1 MLQHQVTEAWYS
13 VALGSRKLSKHN
25 LKCQHTFYTPNLFI
39 FVHVFLACL
48 RDGNLKL
55 WDILPL
61 EGGREGEGQH
71 NNGSSRRGSRDS
83 PRWAAS
89 LSTRGEA
96 AAAVE
101 PTTFSVEH
109 ATSNTSTNR
118 GDPPSPPL
126 PILWCSRCPVS
137 CASSMRWVRLDPPL
151 LHWMVDAMHD
161 VVVDSVRL
169 GREGLIG
176 NNLTGNCFCMEL
188 AR

>member
-13 VALGSRKLSKHN
+13 VALRSRKLSKHD

-96 AAAVE
+96 AATVE
-101 PTTFSVEH
+101 PATFSVEH

-118 GDPPSPPL
+118 GDPPTSHPLVLSLSCFLCFFHAMGQIRSPLAPL
-126 PILWCSRCPVS
+126 DGGCHAWCRC
-137 CASSMRWVRLDPPL
+137 R
-151 LHWMVDAMHD
+151 
-161 VVVDSVRL
+161 
-169 GREGLIG
+169 
-176 NNLTGNCFCMEL
+176 
-188 AR
+188 